1 MGLGLTSLIG
11 CHVLVGRDEV
21 ARQNVR
27 ADERLNEAAD
37 LVPADDLMKA
47 CVDLLVD
54 GDREL
59 LLHTYRIRVPLV
71 VVKGLTIEFSG
82 ERSEPA
88 ATRR

>member
-59 LLHTYRIRVPLV
+59 LLHTYRIRVTVV
-71 VVKGLTIEFSG
+71 VVKGLTCRLTG
-82 ERSEPA
+82 ERSESGS
-88 ATRR
+88 TWG